1 MSHSNHAIVLI
12 NKLFYNMDVHHISRE
27 YAFSETSLTLL
38 TSQQELSAFQSD
50 FPAGTSAVHTGHNNR
65 TTIVEERSYPQPPYL
80 SLTLPQKRPNHSLIS
95 GRVGDLEESHPGVF
109 TGVYP
114 AKRLKGL
121 ITPPLPSP
129 LSSCNSVV
137 TTGLSQPSLDVSE
150 LNIVSLERA
159 DPAELTGD
167 RLDSDRPK
175 ILRSPFEYTPEL
187 VNSQIDPIAEKD
199 IQRFNPNRRVRSEK
213 PSGYSY
219 YAPTN
224 PFDKT
229 TQTLDTLRRV
239 PRRQL
244 SYGGDSPSK
253 PGPRSLHK
261 TTGSLELRHDAER
274 HAEDYDLDS
283 WSDTTFN
290 ASAARPY
297 YSESTRSKARLWRS
311 LSEEKANIQVAVS
324 MQKLPETQNKIRE
337 YMLMICST
345 QLQSGQAHQSPR

>member
-1 MSHSNHAIVLI
+1 MSHSNHVIVLI
-12 NKLFYNMDVHHISRE
+12 QNLNMDVQHISRKH
-27 YAFSETSLTLL
+27 AFSETSLPLL
-38 TSQQELSAFQSD
+38 TSQQELSAFQFD
-50 FPAGTSAVHTGHNNR
+50 FPAGTNSSAVHTGHNDR
-65 TTIVEERSYPQPPYL
+65 TTIVEERSYPQPPHL

-109 TGVYP
+109 SGVYP

-121 ITPPLPSP
+121 IPPPLPSR

-137 TTGLSQPSLDVSE
+137 TTGLSQPSLDFSE

-159 DPAELTGD
+159 DPAEVTGD
-167 RLDSDRPK
+167 RLNSDRPK

-187 VNSQIDPIAEKD
+187 VNSQSDPIAEKD
-199 IQRFNPNRRVRSEK
+199 IQRFDPNRRVRSGK
-213 PSGYSY
+213 SSGYTY

-239 PRRQL
+239 PHRQL

-261 TTGSLELRHDAER
+261 TTGSRELRHDAER
-274 HAEDYDLDS
+274 DAEDYDLGS

-290 ASAARPY
+290 ASAARPC
-297 YSESTRSKARLWRS
+297 YSESTRSKARLWLD
-311 LSEEKANIQVAVS
+311 LSEEKVNIQEAVS
-324 MQKLPETQNKIRE
+324 MQKLPET
-337 YMLMICST
+337 
-345 QLQSGQAHQSPR
+345 